1 MTLTARNTGPALRLT
16 EFSVLRLRAAPVH
29 RVLLVSMNRIA
40 KIGRVVLFTVGALA
54 GVMLLAGLA
63 VVLFVDVNDYKPRV
77 EAAASSAFGMA
88 VSIEGNMGVSF
99 APGLRV
105 TLENVRINNRGT
117 ELAAIQE
124 VDVGILLL
132 PLLLQQQIHYG
143 SVKTKGARIYLERS
157 RDGIFNF
164 QKTPVPG
171 HPARPLDLPK
181 VIFSDVNVVFAD
193 KESGNNMAF
202 DACEGDLADLKH
214 PGGAPFLKR
223 ISLNGKVTCA
233 TMRNNSKSATDLK
246 FDVVATD
253 GIFDLKP
260 ITLLAYGGNGMATM
274 RIDRSVDVPTTDL
287 DFKLDR
293 FHVEQYFKPKPSA
306 KHVSGRM
313 DFTMKVAMQGR
324 GQAMRRSATG
334 VMTLSGNNLTL
345 NGVNLDA
352 ELPKF
357 ASSQDFN
364 LLDLGA
370 VLFAGPVG
378 LAVTK
383 GYELTSLTQRADGS
397 TSIRTAVSKW
407 KIDKGVAYAQDVA
420 LVTPQNRLALQ
431 GGLDFVDKEYRD
443 VVVALVDEYG
453 CATVRQKISGPFNKP
468 AVDKSHFLIPLGAVV
483 RLIEKTKSLLTGRE
497 KCEAF
502 YSGSLPPPKAMDKT
516 KTSEKVAGAARPL
529 D

>member
-1 MTLTARNTGPALRLT
+1 M
-16 EFSVLRLRAAPVH
+16 
-29 RVLLVSMNRIA
+29 A
-40 KIGRVVLFTVGALA
+40 KIGRVLLFAVGGLA
-54 GVMLLAGLA
+54 GLLLLAVLA
-63 VVLFVDVNDYKPRV
+63 VVLFVDVNDYKPRA
-77 EAAASSAFGMA
+77 EAAASSVFGMA
-88 VSIEGNMGVSF
+88 VTIEGNMSASF
-99 APGLRV
+99 APGLPGLRV
-105 TLENVRINNRGT
+105 ALENVRIHHRGT
-117 ELAAIQE
+117 ELAVIKE
-124 VDVGILLL
+124 VDVGIQLL
-132 PLLLQQQIHYG
+132 PLLQQQIHYS
-143 SVKTKGARIYLERS
+143 SVNTKGVSIYLERS

-171 HPARPLDLPK
+171 HPARPLDLPNVK
-181 VIFSDVNVVFAD
+181 FSDVSVVYAD

-202 DACEGDLADLKH
+202 DACEGDLDDLKH

-223 ISLNGKVTCA
+223 VSLNGKVTCTA
-233 TMRNNSKSATDLK
+233 MRNNNKSATDLK
-246 FDVVATD
+246 FDVVATE

-260 ITLLAYGGNGMATM
+260 ITLLAYGGNGTAKM
-274 RIDRSVDVPTTDL
+274 RIDRAVDVPTTEL
-287 DFKLDR
+287 DFKLAQ
-293 FHVEQYFKPKPSA
+293 FYVEQYFKPKDSA

-313 DFTMKVAMQGR
+313 DFTMNVAMQGR
-324 GQAMRRSATG
+324 GQAMRRSAKG

-397 TSIRTAVSKW
+397 TPIRTAVSKW

-420 LVTPQNRLALQ
+420 LVTSENRLALQ

-468 AVDKSHFLIPLGAVV
+468 DVDKSHFLIPVGAVV
-483 RLIEKTKSLLTGRE
+483 RLIEKAKSLITGRE
-497 KCEAF
+497 KCEPF
-502 YSGSLPPPKAMDKT
+502 YTGSLPPPKAMDKN
-516 KTSEKVAGAARPL
+516 KTSEKVADTTQRPR
-529 D
+529 